1 MLNRDG
7 RHFALGVCDRCG
19 LPARGEKS
27 CEVERQGAAKAL
39 QRRRG
44 LLVWW
49 IRRQVP
55 KLMDRCRLRKRS
67 ALVVQSSVV
76 PFAVLCGERRCAVE
90 LKGNAVKRQTE
101 VRASCLQFCERF
113 AILVVGTA
121 TFWSVVSVGKVVS
134 CPSCSTCRSCSPQG
148 SKPLQDMDRWR
159 VMVYRHVS
167 CENRPVPPFAK

>member
-1 MLNRDG
+1 MLGAEEVRWQGKQIWCSFGLVDVNDILALWVDVEAHW
-7 RHFALGVCDRCG
+7 RHFALGVCDLCG

-27 CEVERQGAAKAL
+27 CEVERKGAAKAL

-76 PFAVLCGERRCAVE
+76 PFAVLCGERRCVVE

-113 AILVVGTA
+113 AILVVDG
-121 TFWSVVSVGKVVS
+121 
-134 CPSCSTCRSCSPQG
+134 
-148 SKPLQDMDRWR
+148 
-159 VMVYRHVS
+159 
-167 CENRPVPPFAK
+167 E

>member
-1 MLNRDG
+1 MLKRDG

-27 CEVERQGAAKAL
+27 CEVERKGAAKAL

-49 IRRQVP
+49 IRRQAP
-55 KLMDRCRLRKRS
+55 MLMDRCRLRKRS

-90 LKGNAVKRQTE
+90 RKGNAVKRQTE

-113 AILVVGTA
+113 AILVVDG
-121 TFWSVVSVGKVVS
+121 
-134 CPSCSTCRSCSPQG
+134 
-148 SKPLQDMDRWR
+148 
-159 VMVYRHVS
+159 
-167 CENRPVPPFAK
+167 E